1 MTKGKIHLYSPYIV
15 YECICPACAA
25 LSNSNKKSHSV
36 LCTVQA
42 VTSTERKVIQPP
54 DTRKVERKHQA
65 VVVVEKKVQEDL
77 VKVLA
82 TWVAQVQ
89 MSGSRT
95 YAA

>member
-1 MTKGKIHLYSPYIV
+1 MY
-15 YECICPACAA
+15 CACAA
-25 LSNSNKKSHSV
+25 LSNSNEKSHSV

-42 VTSTERKVIQPP
+42 ATSIKRKFEQPSDP
-54 DTRKVERKHQA
+54 RKMERKHQA

>member
-1 MTKGKIHLYSPYIV
+1 M
-15 YECICPACAA
+15 
-25 LSNSNKKSHSV
+25 
-36 LCTVQA
+36 
-42 VTSTERKVIQPP
+42 
-54 DTRKVERKHQA
+54 ERKHQA